1 MFLIDPNSYHE
12 SRLHDNAPE
21 EIIAIYNLYSEILKR
36 ALEDLRYYKQSDN
49 IDRWVRADAY
59 NAARNAQSWIDG
71 LIDSCAIKCDFILDI
86 LQIEKSHIDAYIDKY
101 EIRFD
106 YNDKSPEERA
116 GRKAYEIRSES
127 PNSDRKDLYPL
138 WINRRTASPVSRG

>member
-86 LQIEKSHIDAYIDKY
+86 LQIEKSYIDAYIDRY
-101 EIRFD
+101 DIRFHYTD
-106 YNDKSPEERA
+106 PA
-116 GRKAYEIRSES
+116 PRKPSRSTNKIRSFYNTATRKNL
-127 PNSDRKDLYPL
+127 PNLR
-138 WINRRTASPVSRG
+138 INRRTNSGISRG